1 LRITHGKRVTSAR
14 FLLMSGAGMG
24 YVLMNFALSLAA
36 KFKYIFTG
44 FAWEHIIL
52 PSIFLIIK
60 YL

>member
-1 LRITHGKRVTSAR
+1 
-14 FLLMSGAGMG
+14 MSGAGMG